1 MTMRM
6 RHVRDSQRGQSLL
19 ETIMALGIIVI
30 AVTATIGLLI
40 STMKSGRTSTNR
52 VIAANLAREAIEA
65 ARDIRD
71 SNWLKIQANDAY
83 TDTSFDGLF
92 DQDDP
97 NPHHVRFAV
106 FNYLLDNNNYL
117 CPGGTRI
124 CYRSGGP
131 AGSECTL
138 PDGSWQRNYW
148 SMEDIAGRSNCG
160 VQTTGSHIGDP
171 LYGQSC
177 YRSYQAGT
185 GKYDGVIAYA
195 GKNSQC
201 SHKYDGQQ
209 VTYPCARVFENHDDY
224 YGGTSAIHGVGYGYF
239 NQLPEFCYLKN
250 NTPGTCNPMV
260 GHNFIFYN
268 DSSCIIDPPPAIP
281 PYVHSRDPSKVP
293 PTTPTPFDRW
303 VVFDPICRLDN
314 DADGVPDI
322 NPNNPDT
329 EKVVITDGQT
339 CAANYLLVGLRVQS
353 HVVWQDGTGQH
364 EVVLEDRLYN
374 WKYVK

>member
-1 MTMRM
+1 MSG
-6 RHVRDSQRGQSLL
+6 RHMKMQTRQIRHSEHGQSLL

-40 STMKSGRTSTNR
+40 STMKSGRTSVNR

-71 SNWLKIQANDAY
+71 TNWLKIQANDAY
-83 TDTSFDGLF
+83 TDSTFDGLF
-92 DQDDP
+92 GES
-97 NPHHVRFAV
+97 NIVGKYNHVRFPV
-106 FNYLLDNNNYL
+106 FNYILDSNNII
-117 CPGGTRI
+117 CKDI
-124 CYRSGGP
+124 CYRNGGP
-131 AGSECTL
+131 AGSECYG
-138 PDGSWQRNYW
+138 PDGSFRNTW
-148 SMEDIAGRSNCG
+148 TMEDIAGKSNCA
-160 VQTTGSHIGDP
+160 VRANGDP
-171 LYGQSC
+171 LPGQSC

-201 SHKYDGQQ
+201 SHLYDGQA

-224 YGGTSAIHGVGYGYF
+224 YGGTGAIHGVGFGYF
-239 NQLPEFCYLKN
+239 NQLPEFCYLDN
-250 NTPGTCNPMV
+250 NDSSSCNPMV
-260 GHNFIFYN
+260 DHNFVFHEDGGN
-268 DSSCIIDPPPAIP
+268 CPSVRPPG
-281 PYVHSRDPSKVP
+281 DVP

-303 VVFDPICRLDN
+303 IVFDPICRIDS
-314 DADGVPDI
+314 DGNGIPDI

-329 EKVVITDGQT
+329 EKVVTTDGET
-339 CAANYLLVGLRVQS
+339 CAVNYLLVGLRIQS
-353 HVVWQDGTGQH
+353 HVSWVDGTTTATKPH